1 MKRLFTALLT
11 LAVLA
16 VQMMVPV
23 SAEEKDIALEKNYEA
38 ELSSAIISGSG
49 TENDPYLIDPTLAP
63 SFSDYLKQCGKS
75 ALLENSLT
83 GITPEYSANG
93 FGPSLQGNSY
103 KAPNGFV
110 WIYKS
115 GGLPVSGNGNV
126 RFRHIEYIN
135 YQTVK
140 DTYDK
145 RDQAK
150 GVFDDWGSTLASMTF
165 NGAIDYLKNK
175 GISNFFAKEL
185 VNLMGK
191 STISKGFGITLFL
204 LEFSDWYSNTYLWRK
219 AISHN
224 NGFIVAD
231 YLSAYNGSWYAY
243 MSTEEW
249 TTQPYA
255 YSPKSSFGTGTYKIR
270 N

>member
-1 MKRLFTALLT
+1 MKRLFTALLA
-11 LAVLA
+11 LALLTGHIT
-16 VQMMVPV
+16 VPV
-23 SAEEKDIALEKNYEA
+23 SAEKRDISLENIFEN

-49 TENDPYLIDPTLAP
+49 IEDDPYIIDPALAP
-63 SFSDYLKQCGKS
+63 LFSVYLKQCGKT
-75 ALLENSLT
+75 ALSGNTLAGTS
-83 GITPEYSANG
+83 EYSVNG
-93 FGPSLQGNSY
+93 FGTSLQGTSY
-103 KAPNGFV
+103 NAPKGFV

-140 DTYDK
+140 ESYDN
-145 RDQAK
+145 RDLAK
-150 GVFDDWGSTLASMTF
+150 GVIDDWGSTIASFTF
-165 NGAIDYLKNK
+165 NGAIDFLKKK
-175 GISNFFAKEL
+175 GIKSDFANKI

-191 STISKGFGITLFL
+191 SSISNGFAFAMFL
-204 LEFSDWYSNTYLWRK
+204 IEFSNWYTNSYLWRQ
-219 AISHN
+219 AISHK
-224 NGFIVAD
+224 NGFIVVD